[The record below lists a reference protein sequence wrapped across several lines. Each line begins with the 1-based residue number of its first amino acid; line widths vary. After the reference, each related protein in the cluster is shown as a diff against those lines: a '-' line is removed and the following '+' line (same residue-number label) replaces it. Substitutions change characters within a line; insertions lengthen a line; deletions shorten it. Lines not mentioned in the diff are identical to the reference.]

1 MHTEIA
7 LTEQITGSLSI
18 DHVVDCMKFIIEAF
32 IRTAHHTCSLH
43 LDFLTFFAPQGQIAR
58 HKMIIVMN
66 FWQIYTDLSSLQCI
80 MELFFT
86 PVA

>member
-1 MHTEIA
+1 MHSVIA
-7 LTEQITGSLSI
+7 LTEQITGSLFI
-18 DHVVDCMKFIIEAF
+18 DHAVDCVKFIIEAF
-32 IRTAHHTCSLH
+32 IRTAHTCSLH

-66 FWQIYTDLSSLQCI
+66 FGQIYTDLSSLQCI